1 MNRIIQ
7 TEEHNLILNHSIGF
21 GSIKFVVS
29 ERRFLLIAAI
39 FFLIFIGKKLYEES
53 QSLTELSF
61 FNLCQRL
68 SFYEI
73 LVKLKLTSSKRIT

>member
-7 TEEHNLILNHSIGF
+7 TEEHNMILNRSIGF

-39 FFLIFIGKKLYEES
+39 FFFNFHRKKIIRGIAIS
-53 QSLTELSF
+53 NRVIVPQSLS
-61 FNLCQRL
+61 
-68 SFYEI
+68 
-73 LVKLKLTSSKRIT
+73 TSQFL